1 MVLQSIPKSNLHTHS
16 TFCDGRDTPEEIVR
30 TAIGMGM
37 ESLGFSSHSTVTF
50 DVECGI
56 RPDQNA
62 AYRDE
67 ILRLR
72 DLYGRKLHIL
82 LGIEQDIFGD
92 DPPTGY
98 DFVIGSCHYL
108 KKGDRYLPVDYSREV
123 FEEIVRDYF
132 GGDVYAFTREY
143 FETVATVVAK
153 TDCDIIG
160 HFDLISKFNG
170 NRDLFDESDRRY
182 RDPAMDALD
191 VLIKTDR
198 IFEINTGAASRG
210 YRNIPYPNRP
220 FLKRIV
226 EKGARV
232 TFSSDAHAK
241 ENLMFG
247 FNDALFHA
255 TSCGLSHLTVMTAHG
270 WQDFKVN

>member
-56 RPDQNA
+56 RPDQNQ

-72 DLYGRKLHIL
+72 DLYGAKLHIL

-92 DPPTGY
+92 YPAEGY

-108 KKGDRYLPVDYSREV
+108 KMGDQYLPVDLSREA
-123 FEEIVRDYF
+123 FLQITKDYF
-132 GGDVYAFTREY
+132 GGDVYAFTRQY
-143 FETVATVVAK
+143 FETVATVVER
-153 TDCDIIG
+153 TNCDIIG

-182 RDPAMDALD
+182 LDPAMDALD
-191 VLIKTDR
+191 TLIKHDK

-210 YRNIPYPNRP
+210 YRKIPYPNRP

-226 EKGARV
+226 EKGGRV

-247 FNDALFHA
+247 FDDALFHA
-255 TSCGLSHLTVMTAHG
+255 TACGLSHLTVMTAFG